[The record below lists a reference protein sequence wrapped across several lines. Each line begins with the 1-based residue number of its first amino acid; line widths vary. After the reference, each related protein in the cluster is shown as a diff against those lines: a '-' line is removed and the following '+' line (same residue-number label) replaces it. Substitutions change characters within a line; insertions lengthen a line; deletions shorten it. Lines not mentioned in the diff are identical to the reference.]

1 MRPICQINLIY
12 TKTPSHVQLHQ
23 THRVRDIPTT
33 VCRRRCL
40 SLPRSQ
46 QTHCRNKSHTIPL
59 CSIRARNPHWT
70 GGESSKTAC
79 VFFPPPQFFND
90 NDTFSPPRITEGRA
104 DGDPGLSYP
113 PSPSDFAPTCDSQK
127 VPASPEK
134 MPSMTPSQRLPRLT
148 SPLAV
153 YGDTI
158 HQNDGTHLDGGIGVA
173 EDAKWQRLHL
183 RVAACNLPLYDLPNG
198 RWANWFLETL
208 TNLWVG
214 VVERRWNSERPL
226 VFQACILWRVRGI
239 SRFHNGKPIIW
250 G

>member
-113 PSPSDFAPTCDSQK
+113 PSPSDLCAHVRQSES
-127 VPASPEK
+127 A
-134 MPSMTPSQRLPRLT
+134 RIAR
-148 SPLAV
+148 
-153 YGDTI
+153 
-158 HQNDGTHLDGGIGVA
+158 
-173 EDAKWQRLHL
+173 EDAKYD
-183 RVAACNLPLYDLPNG
+183 ALP
-198 RWANWFLETL
+198 ETAKIDVS
-208 TNLWVG
+208 TG
-214 VVERRWNSERPL
+214 
-226 VFQACILWRVRGI
+226 CLWRHHP
-239 SRFHNGKPIIW
+239 SE
-250 G
+250 